1 MENTWNTDLYQQQ
14 HSFVWQLGQDVI
26 ALLAPQPGER
36 ILDLGCGT
44 GQLTAAIAAQ
54 GATVTGI
61 DADAAMVAQA
71 QQQYPELD
79 FAVADARTF
88 TLPEPVDA
96 VFSNA
101 TLHWVNEA
109 EGAIAQIWTALK
121 PGGRFAAEF
130 GGQGNMAQVLA
141 ALAETRAD
149 LGYGPSQATPWY
161 FPSVGEYATLLEQQ
175 GFEVRFATLFDR
187 PTPLTGETG
196 LVDWLQMFA
205 GRFLADIPAEAHPD
219 LRQKIQAKLRSRL
232 YQNGQWFADYRRIRV
247 LAVKPD

>member
-14 HSFVWQLGQDVI
+14 HSFVWQLGQGVI
-26 ALLAPQPGER
+26 DLLDPQPGEH

-44 GQLTAAIAAQ
+44 GQLTAEIAAR

-61 DADAAMVAQA
+61 DADAVWW
-71 QQQYPELD
+71 PKPSSSTLSLT

-109 EGAIAQIWTALK
+109 EAAIAQIWAALK

-141 ALAETRAD
+141 ALAETQNRHW
-149 LGYGPSQATPWY
+149 ATVPRGAIPWY
-161 FPSVGEYATLLEQQ
+161 FPSASEN
-175 GFEVRFATLFDR
+175 
-187 PTPLTGETG
+187 TPRYWSGRG
-196 LVDWLQMFA
+196 LKSGLQPCSIA
-205 GRFLADIPAEAHPD
+205 P
-219 LRQKIQAKLRSRL
+219 
-232 YQNGQWFADYRRIRV
+232 RR
-247 LAVKPD
+247 